1 MIFPA
6 ISTQSGGI
14 NIIAS
19 GLGITFSK
27 DADYNININFENDF
41 LFSVQF
47 MFIDQEPYEKP
58 DLRFTANEKSSIITL
73 TCINF
78 NDTVGTGTTKP
89 INLATYRNKKIFIN
103 FWVRTTS
110 KKENREIKYCLYM
123 EE

>member
-27 DADYNININFENDF
+27 DADYNCDF
-41 LFSVQF
+41 Y
-47 MFIDQEPYEKP
+47 IDNVIWPEDLLTQEIF
-58 DLRFTANEKSSIITL
+58 RIITVAKAL
-73 TCINF
+73 DVEYF
-78 NDTVGTGTTKP
+78 AVGTGTTKP